1 MGFISLI
8 DEIQFM
14 LISSRQRRFAM
25 KRGRQLQFIHVFAN
39 CLLRPL
45 PASFTTSSTPI
56 KCILYYSVPNPTPK
70 TNPQIHYNVR

>member
-14 LISSRQRRFAM
+14 LIGSHQRRFAM

-39 CLLRPL
+39 WWSWQ
-45 PASFTTSSTPI
+45 AGA
-56 KCILYYSVPNPTPK
+56 
-70 TNPQIHYNVR
+70 